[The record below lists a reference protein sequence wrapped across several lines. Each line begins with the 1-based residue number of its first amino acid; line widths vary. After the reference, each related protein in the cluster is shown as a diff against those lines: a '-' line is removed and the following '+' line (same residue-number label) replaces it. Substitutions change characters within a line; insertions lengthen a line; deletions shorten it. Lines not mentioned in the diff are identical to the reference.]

1 MAILSKADFDKIRK
15 SYRNSFEA
23 TLYEVSPA
31 GERNGTTHALCNLPP
46 LKNARAHALAE
57 SVRWGEPYTF
67 FLMPNVI
74 CWMIPLVCAGE
85 VRGGLVG
92 GEVMTGDDPYEQ
104 LEAINHLAAAGG
116 LRPAA
121 ERYIRALPV
130 WDQEQSQKAAEFLFA
145 LTCYTLDWDMTQLS
159 ENRQKALRQR
169 QIAEEIHRRKQGLG
183 DRTLMDEERTL
194 LSLMKAG
201 DQKGARRKLNKTL
214 GALFSHTADIR
225 LLKAHV
231 IEMMGYLVRNAI
243 EDSPQ
248 MSRLIE
254 KNHNWMAAIIDA
266 RDFETLSNVVAE
278 SLDDFMRN
286 IYLHGQNRTNGTV
299 AQIMDYLSEHFHEAI
314 TLDIL
319 SAQVGLSTFRISHL
333 VKEQTG
339 KTVLQHIH
347 QLRVQEAQRLLEGSD
362 MSCTDIAYESG
373 FGDQSYF
380 IKQFKKWMGITPARY
395 RKLYLSRQTPGLP
408 AGNEEKTG
416 SARTIRRPNLIDS

>member
-1 MAILSKADFDKIRK
+1 MAILSKSDFEKIRK
-15 SYRNSFEA
+15 SYSNSYDA
-23 TLYEVSPA
+23 VLYAVDPS
-31 GERNGTTHALCNLPP
+31 GGRVGTTGSVCNLPP

-74 CWMIPLVCAGE
+74 SWMVPLVCDGA

-92 GEVMTGDDPYEQ
+92 GEVMNDRDTYDQ
-104 LEAINHLAAAGG
+104 LEAINHLTAAGA

-121 ERYIRALPV
+121 ERYVHALPI
-130 WDQEQSQKAAEFLFA
+130 WEQEQTRKAAEFLFA
-145 LTCYTLDWDMTQLS
+145 LTCYTLNWNIELLS
-159 ENRQKALRQR
+159 ENRKKALRQQ
-169 QIAEEIHRRKQGLG
+169 QIAEEIHRRKQGYG
-183 DRTLMDEERTL
+183 DRTLMDDERTL

-201 DQKGARRKLNKTL
+201 DQKGARRELNKTL

-231 IEMMGYLVRNAI
+231 IEMMGYLVRNAV

-248 MSRLIE
+248 MSNLIE

-266 RDFETLSNVVAE
+266 RDFETLSNVVAD

-286 IYLHGQNRTNGTV
+286 IYLHGQNRTNETV
-299 AQIMDYLSEHFHEAI
+299 SRILDFLSENFHEPV
-314 TLDIL
+314 TLEMI
-319 SAQVGLSTFRISHL
+319 SKHAGLSTFRISHL

-339 KTVLQHIH
+339 KTVLQHVH
-347 QLRVQEAQRLLEGSD
+347 QLRIQEAQRLLEQSD

-380 IKQFKKWMGITPARY
+380 IKQFRKWMGITPARY
-395 RKLYLSRQTPGLP
+395 RKLYHSRS
-408 AGNEEKTG
+408 AGADE
-416 SARTIRRPNLIDS
+416 SA